1 MKERFALAFSGSLAS
16 SAAVAWLMERHGADV
31 VTVTIDVGQAGDLDD
46 VRARALAC
54 GARRAHVIDAR
65 DAFARD
71 YVVPALRAGAIGD
84 SSSLLGLA
92 DPLVAKALVEVAGI
106 EGADAVA
113 YASSGTPADGAHHDA
128 FHALLR
134 AIDPVRRIVMPARE
148 WGMDASGLSEYA
160 RARSLPVAL
169 GRSSPH
175 LLIRRAV
182 APAQAPGA
190 EAHLDIAFEGGVPI
204 ALNDVAM
211 TPAELIESLSLIAG
225 HYGLGYGS
233 DVTAPAAVVLG
244 AAYRATEGTDDGVRL
259 TLTRGQYT
267 IDKRPVGS
275 VV

>member
-1 MKERFALAFSGSLAS
+1 LKKERFALAFSGSLAS

-31 VTVTIDVGQAGDLDD
+31 VTVTVDVGQSGDLDD

-54 GARRAHVIDAR
+54 GARRAHVIEAR

-71 YVVPALRAGAIGD
+71 HVVPALRAGAID
-84 SSSLLGLA
+84 DTSLMRLA
-92 DPLVAKALVEVAGI
+92 DPLIAKALVDVAGI
-106 EGADAVA
+106 EDADAVA
-113 YASSGTPADGAHHDA
+113 HASSPTPEDGGHGDA
-128 FHALLR
+128 FDAAVR
-134 AIDPVRRIVMPARE
+134 AADPSLRIVTPARE
-148 WGMDASGLSEYA
+148 WGMDAARLSDYA
-160 RARSLPVAL
+160 RARSLPIAL

-190 EAHLDIAFEGGVPI
+190 EAHLDITFEGGIPV

-225 HYGLGYGS
+225 QYGLGFGS
-233 DVTAPAAVVLG
+233 GVMAPAAVVLG
-244 AAYRATEGTDDGVRL
+244 AAYRATAGADDGVRL
-259 TLTRGQYT
+259 TLTRGHYT
-267 IDKRPVGS
+267 VDTRPVGS